1 MAVYKFRVEI
11 DEVEDLLR
19 DIEILPEQTFKEFHD
34 ALMKYFEIKKKKP
47 ASFFISNDK
56 WQKTKEISL
65 GFEGTVD
72 NSTDGN
78 KESIG
83 KFINKKQKQL
93 IYYNEATPNLTYC
106 ILLVDE
112 IDEALR
118 SKYPVCVKSVGSAT
132 LMSTAVDELFSD
144 NSRVDSEDTENDEE
158 GQSEGGGSDEYG
170 SESESSGGGGGGSD
184 YDE

>member
-11 DEVEDLLR
+11 EEVEDLSR
-19 DIEILPEQTFKEFHD
+19 DIEILPEQTYKEFHD

-47 ASFFISNDK
+47 ASFFLSNDK

-72 NSTDGN
+72 TSIDGN

-83 KFINKKQKQL
+83 KLIGKKQKQL

-106 ILLVDE
+106 ILL
-112 IDEALR
+112 IDDSGDAIR
-118 SKYPVCVKSVGSAT
+118 SKYPVCVKSIGSAT
-132 LMSTAVDELFSD
+132 LMSAAVDELFSD
-144 NSRVDSEDTENDEE
+144 NSRVESEDSDED
-158 GQSEGGGSDEYG
+158 GEGGGSSDEYG
-170 SESESSGGGGGGSD
+170 SDSESDSGDGSN